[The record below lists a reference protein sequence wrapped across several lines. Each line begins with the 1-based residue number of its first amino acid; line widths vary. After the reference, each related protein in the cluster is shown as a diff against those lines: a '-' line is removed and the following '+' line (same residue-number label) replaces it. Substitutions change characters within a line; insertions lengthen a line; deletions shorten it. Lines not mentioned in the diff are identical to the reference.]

1 LRIDPHSPIAK
12 AMLRSL
18 VLASLTLAGGAAWAQ
33 YIWKDAQGQTHVS
46 DMPPPRDT
54 PDKNVIK
61 RPAAKVPAATQA
73 TAAAAP
79 GSAASAGAKAPVDPE
94 LEARRKRTEQEAAA
108 KSKAEED
115 RVAAQ
120 RADNCQRA
128 RQHLAT
134 LENGQRLIR
143 FNDKGERVP
152 VDDAA
157 RADEAALARRAM
169 ASDCR

>member
-1 LRIDPHSPIAK
+1 LRLNPHRPTAK
-12 AMLRSL
+12 AVLHSL
-18 VLASLTLAGGAAWAQ
+18 LLASLTLAGSATWAQ

-61 RPAAKVPAATQA
+61 RPAAKVPAAAQ
-73 TAAAAP
+73 AAAAATP
-79 GSAASAGAKAPVDPE
+79 ASAASAGAKAPVDPE

-108 KSKAEED
+108 KSKAEEE

-128 RQHLAT
+128 RQQLAT

-152 VDDAA
+152 VDDAT
-157 RADEAALARRAM
+157 RADEANVARRAM